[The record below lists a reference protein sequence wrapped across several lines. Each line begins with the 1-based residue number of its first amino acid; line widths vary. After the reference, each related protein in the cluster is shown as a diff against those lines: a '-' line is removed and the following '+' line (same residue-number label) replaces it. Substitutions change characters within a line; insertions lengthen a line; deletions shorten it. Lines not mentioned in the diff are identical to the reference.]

1 MTFYTST
8 LLNENISNF
17 GQIED
22 NSEDLSSWI
31 HLNSIFKYGT
41 NLSNLDEDKDKDENE
56 NLLFIFN
63 ENIERYN
70 NSRHIF
76 KTELTKKKRGPK
88 KRKES
93 KKAKHN
99 DRSIDNITSKIQIHY
114 LNFIVSFL
122 NDCVVSYFG
131 KKKFSFININ
141 HKEKS
146 KVSRKHLEKMK
157 NSKILD
163 ILKNI
168 DISNKY
174 KYYNKDIN
182 KMNVEAL
189 IKYSWFRKI
198 FETKYL
204 ELFLHYYNNKE
215 PLKDLILFEKK
226 VILSEKTKSFYYL
239 LQKKEELK
247 EQINDFCK
255 LIYLVDIN
263 GKYNI

>member
-17 GQIED
+17 SQIED
-22 NSEDLSSWI
+22 NAEDLSSWI

-41 NLSNLDEDKDKDENE
+41 DLSNLDEVKDENE
-56 NLLFIFN
+56 NLFFIHN
-63 ENIERYN
+63 ENIERFN
-70 NSRHIF
+70 NSKLIF
-76 KTELTKKKRGPK
+76 KTERTKKKRGPK

-93 KKAKHN
+93 KKAEHN
-99 DRSIDNITSKIQIHY
+99 DWSIDNITSKIQIHY

-122 NDCVVSYFG
+122 NDCVFSYFG
-131 KKKFSFININ
+131 KKKFSFVNIN

-146 KVSRKHLEKMK
+146 KVSRKHLEKLK

-174 KYYNKDIN
+174 KHYNKDIN

-247 EQINDFCK
+247 EQIIYFCK

-263 GKYNI
+263 GIYNI

>member
-1 MTFYTST
+1 
-8 LLNENISNF
+8 L
-17 GQIED
+17 
-22 NSEDLSSWI
+22 
-31 HLNSIFKYGT
+31 
-41 NLSNLDEDKDKDENE
+41 
-56 NLLFIFN
+56 
-63 ENIERYN
+63 
-70 NSRHIF
+70 
-76 KTELTKKKRGPK
+76 
-88 KRKES
+88 
-93 KKAKHN
+93 
-99 DRSIDNITSKIQIHY
+99 
-114 LNFIVSFL
+114 
-122 NDCVVSYFG
+122 
-131 KKKFSFININ
+131 
-141 HKEKS
+141 
-146 KVSRKHLEKMK
+146 K

-174 KYYNKDIN
+174 KHYNKDIN

-247 EQINDFCK
+247 EQIIYFCK

-263 GKYNI
+263 GIYNI